1 LCSSI
6 RGCLIPSKEDL
17 KRRAFQEID
26 ARSDEIVNLAK
37 TILQNPEPGFRET
50 KTSDL
55 VARKFAELGIPFRA
69 GLAITGIRS
78 DLIGGT
84 AGPALAIL
92 GELDS
97 LIVNEHPYANPDTGA
112 AHACGHHCQ
121 IAMMFGAAMALM
133 QPDVLSA
140 LSGRL
145 VFMAVPAEEYIE
157 IEYRDSLRR
166 QGKIEFL
173 GGKPELI
180 KLGEFDD
187 IDMAMMLHTTSNRE
201 DKQFCMGGTNNGTV
215 AKRIQFIGRG
225 AHAGGSP
232 HMGINA
238 LNAATLA
245 LTAIH
250 FNRETFRD
258 EDTIRV
264 HPIITKGGEAVSAV
278 PADVRMET
286 FVRGRTLEAIMDA
299 NGKVDRAIKA
309 GAMAVGAS
317 VNIQTIPG
325 YLPLKQDKSMAD
337 VFESNSM
344 DLVGKDNVGYVSH
357 RTGST
362 DMGDISHLMPAI
374 HPYVGGASGLGHG
387 ADYVVDDYNLAVVT
401 AAKALAAT
409 AVDLLAD
416 GAVRAGSIISGHRP
430 DMTVDKYLKFM
441 RGLASE
447 ETFRCE

>member
-1 LCSSI
+1 M
-6 RGCLIPSKEDL
+6 PSKEDL
-17 KRRAFQEID
+17 KRQAFQAID
-26 ARSDEIVNLAK
+26 VRSDEIVNLAK
-37 TILQNPEPGFRET
+37 TILQNPEPGFRES

-55 VARKFAELGIPFRA
+55 VARKFAELGVPFRA
-69 GLAITGIRS
+69 GLALTGIRS

-97 LIVNEHPYANPDTGA
+97 LIVNEHPYASPESGA

-121 IAMMFGAAMALM
+121 IAMMLGAAMALM
-133 QPDVLSA
+133 QPDILSA

-145 VFMAVPAEEYIE
+145 IFMAVPAEEYIE

-187 IDMAMMLHTTSNRE
+187 VDMAMMLHTTSNRE
-201 DKQFCMGGTNNGTV
+201 DKQLCISGTNNGTV

-232 HMGINA
+232 HLGINA

-245 LTAIH
+245 LSGIH

-258 EDTIRV
+258 EDTVRV

-286 FVRGRTLEAIMDA
+286 FVRGRTLEAVMDA
-299 NGKVDRAIKA
+299 NRKVDRALKA

-325 YLPLKQDKSMAD
+325 YLPLNQDKSMAE
-337 VFESNSM
+337 VFEANSV
-344 DLVGKDNVGYVSH
+344 DLVGQENVGYVSH

-374 HPYVGGASGLGHG
+374 HPYVGGASGIGHG
-387 ADYVVDDYNLAVVT
+387 ADYVVEDYGLAVVT

-416 GAVRAGSIISGHRP
+416 GAAKAGSIISGHRP
-430 DMTVDKYLKFM
+430 EMTREEYLKFM

-447 ETFRCE
+447 ETFRSE

>member
-1 LCSSI
+1 M
-6 RGCLIPSKEDL
+6 PSTEDL
-17 KRRAFQEID
+17 KRQAFQEID

-50 KTSDL
+50 KTSAL
-55 VARKFAELGIPFRA
+55 VARKFAELGVPFRA
-69 GLAITGIRS
+69 GLALTGIRM

-97 LIVNEHPYANPDTGA
+97 LIVSEHPHASPDTGA

-121 IAMMFGAAMALM
+121 IAMMLGAAMALM
-133 QPDVLSA
+133 QPGVLSS

-145 VFMAVPAEEYIE
+145 IFMAVPAEEYIE

-166 QGKIEFL
+166 DGKIEFL

-187 IDMAMMLHTTSNRE
+187 VDMAMMLHTTSNRE
-201 DKQFCMGGTNNGTV
+201 DKQLCMSGTNNGTL

-232 HMGINA
+232 HLGINA

-258 EDTIRV
+258 EDTVRV

-299 NGKVDRAIKA
+299 NGKVDRALKA
-309 GAMAVGAS
+309 GAMAVGAN

-325 YLPLKQDKSMAD
+325 YLPLNQDKSMAQ
-337 VFESNSM
+337 VFEANSV
-344 DLVGKDNVGYVSH
+344 DLVGKENVGYVSH

-362 DMGDISHLMPAI
+362 DMGDISQLMPAI
-374 HPYVGGASGLGHG
+374 HPYVGGATGLGHG
-387 ADYVVDDYNLAVVT
+387 ADYVVEDYGLAVVT
-401 AAKALAAT
+401 AAKVLAAT

-416 GAVRAGSIISGHRP
+416 GANKAGSIISGHRP
-430 DMTVDKYLKFM
+430 DMTREEYLKFM

-447 ETFRCE
+447 ETFRSE

>member
-1 LCSSI
+1 M
-6 RGCLIPSKEDL
+6 PSKDEL
-17 KRRAFQEID
+17 KGQVFAEID
-26 ARSDEIVNLAK
+26 SRADEIVNLAK
-37 TILQNPEPGFRET
+37 TILGHPEPGFREN
-50 KTSDL
+50 KTSKVVTAKL
-55 VARKFAELGIPFRA
+55 AALGIPFRA
-69 GLAITGIRS
+69 GLALTGIRAQ
-78 DLIGGT
+78 LIGGT

-97 LIVNEHPYANPDTGA
+97 LIVSEHPYADPITGA

-121 IAMMFGAAMALM
+121 IAMMLGAVIGLM
-133 QPDVLSA
+133 QPEVLSA

-166 QGKIEFL
+166 EGKIEFL

-187 IDMAMMLHTTSNRE
+187 VDLAMMLHTTSNPE
-201 DKQFCMGGTNNGTV
+201 DKQLCISGTNNGTI
-215 AKRIQFIGRG
+215 AKRIQFIGKG
-225 AHAGGSP
+225 AHAGGAP
-232 HMGINA
+232 HLGINA

-245 LTAIH
+245 LSGIH

-258 EDTIRV
+258 EDTVRV

-286 FVRGRTLEAIMDA
+286 FVRARSMDAVMDA
-299 NGKVDRAIKA
+299 NRKVDRALKA

-325 YLPLKQDKSMAD
+325 YLPLNQDKSLAG
-337 VFESNSM
+337 VFKSNSV
-344 DLVGKDNVGYVSH
+344 DLVGEDNVGYVTH

-362 DMGDISHLMPAI
+362 DMGDVSQLMPAI

-387 ADYVVDDYNLAVVT
+387 ADYVVEDYALAVVT
-401 AAKALAAT
+401 AAKALAGT

-416 GAVRAGSIISGHRP
+416 GADVAGNIISGHRP
-430 DMTVDKYLKFM
+430 EMTPDEYLKLM
-441 RGLASE
+441 RELASE
-447 ETFRCE
+447 ETFRGE